1 MPYGSVHF
9 SQRFGRRLLLTW
21 WLELTLSQIFL
32 DVIQL
37 AQQDRLRFALF
48 AWTISLIWMCRNK
61 LRAEEETF
69 PLAKI
74 SSLSSDGLQEYQQ
87 LRPIHT
93 KIPRTRSV
101 RWRPPPTGLLK
112 VNFDGAYFAED
123 NKAGLGIII
132 RNNVG
137 LVMAAMTQQI
147 PLPASVEMVE
157 VLAAR

>member
-1 MPYGSVHF
+1 M
-9 SQRFGRRLLLTW
+9 R
-21 WLELTLSQIFL
+21 
-32 DVIQL
+32 
-37 AQQDRLRFALF
+37 
-48 AWTISLIWMCRNK
+48 RNK

-74 SSLSSDGLQEYQQ
+74 SSLASDGLQEYQQ
-87 LRPIHT
+87 LRPIHI
-93 KIPRTRSV
+93 KIPHIARSV
-101 RWRPPPTGLLK
+101 IWRPPPTSLLK

-132 RNNVG
+132 RNDVG